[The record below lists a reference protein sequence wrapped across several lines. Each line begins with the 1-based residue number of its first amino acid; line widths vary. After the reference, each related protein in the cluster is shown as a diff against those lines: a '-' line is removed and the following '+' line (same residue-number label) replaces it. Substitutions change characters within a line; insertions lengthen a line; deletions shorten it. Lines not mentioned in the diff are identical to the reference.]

1 MIGRIDGTKRLN
13 PPVRNGGY
21 MMSKTKWL
29 TVMGMIVSLLA
40 CMITRE
46 PAVAAPFYQGKTL
59 TVVIGTSPGGTGDF
73 RARAVSQYLQKH
85 LPGKPSVVYKYIR
98 NPIHAANHVANVAKR
113 NGLTIIF
120 VSPGLFSNAILRT
133 RAVRYQVEDFIPLG
147 SPYPGG
153 PYILVTR
160 PDLHLDNVEKLRA
173 YKELRFA
180 QRSVGH
186 SMYVLDR
193 IMAFVLDLPDP
204 KWILGYSS
212 LEVPAALERKEADA
226 QSTTLAGFVKA
237 RKYWLQE
244 GFAVP
249 VVMKNTKG
257 RGAEVEPTFPQD
269 RAVIDQFADTK
280 LKRDILK
287 FHNAM
292 RPSGMLMLAPSGIPA
307 PALKDLRTALHRAW
321 DDPEFAKEYNRLTG
335 ENADPMIGKEIEA
348 NLRKIPKDPKVMTTY
363 KQIIGGGPLPPSK

>member
-13 PPVRNGGY
+13 PPVSNGGY

-40 CMITRE
+40 CMITRD

-173 YKELRFA
+173 YKGLRFA

-212 LEVPAALERKEADA
+212 PEVSAALERKEADA
-226 QSTTLAGFVKA
+226 QSTTLPGFVKA
-237 RKYWLQE
+237 RKHWLKE

-257 RGAEVEPTFPQD
+257 RGAEVEPSFPQD

-292 RPSGMLMLAPSGIPA
+292 RPSGMLMLAPRGIPA

-321 DDPEFAKEYNRLTG
+321 NDPEFAKEYNRLTG
-335 ENADPMIGKEIEA
+335 ENADPMMGKEIEA
-348 NLRKIPKDPKVMTTY
+348 NLRKIPKDPKVMATY

>member
-13 PPVRNGGY
+13 PPVSNGGY

-173 YKELRFA
+173 YKGLRFA

-226 QSTTLAGFVKA
+226 QSTTLPGFVKA
-237 RKYWLQE
+237 RKHWLKE

-257 RGAEVEPTFPQD
+257 RGAEVEPSFPQD